1 MHSDWL
7 KEVRRFGTSNEC
19 GKFQQNIAMQIYN
32 LLMTSDT
39 CLHESDFVLGE
50 ILDQG

>member
-7 KEVRRFGTSNEC
+7 KEVRRLGTSNEC
-19 GKFQQNIAMQIYN
+19 AKFQQNIAMQIYN